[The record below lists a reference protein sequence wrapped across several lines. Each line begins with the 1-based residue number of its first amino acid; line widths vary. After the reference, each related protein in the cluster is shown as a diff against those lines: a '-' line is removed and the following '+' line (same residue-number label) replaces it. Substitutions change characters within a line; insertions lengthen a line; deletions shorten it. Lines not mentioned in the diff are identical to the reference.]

1 MARFAGLIKDGDR
14 EAGPRVG
21 GVLPD
26 PNPDPNQESFFVSKG
41 PRPVAAASKFDP
53 FAKKASSSS
62 TAKGGKR
69 PAAAGGGSKAK
80 KKK

>member
-1 MARFAGLIKDGDR
+1 MGRAFFSIEKGSCGRSSRA
-14 EAGPRVG
+14 
-21 GVLPD
+21 
-26 PNPDPNQESFFVSKG
+26 QESFFVSKG

-53 FAKKASSSS
+53 FAKKASNSS

-80 KKK
+80 KRK